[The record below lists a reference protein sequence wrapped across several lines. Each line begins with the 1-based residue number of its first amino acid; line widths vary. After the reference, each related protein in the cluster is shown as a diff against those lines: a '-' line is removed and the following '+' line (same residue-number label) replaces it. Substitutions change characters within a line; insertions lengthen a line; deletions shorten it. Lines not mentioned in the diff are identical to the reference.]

1 LARAS
6 ADFISWKREPSR
18 ARHTCRLSRF
28 RPTKIVEAEDALTI
42 VSTNK
47 MEMTMRKTILTL
59 LFIPLIAAVTV
70 QATAA
75 SERHDTRAKDR
86 AVASEQLRNSNAY
99 AAPDD
104 IAVQSNRSD
113 YDEGAMTSGIAG
125 H

>member
-1 LARAS
+1 
-6 ADFISWKREPSR
+6 
-18 ARHTCRLSRF
+18 
-28 RPTKIVEAEDALTI
+28 
-42 VSTNK
+42 